1 MAKGTIGRLIR
12 GRGFGFI
19 QTDDGYKLFFQRSE
33 LRGVSYD
40 SLREGQRVEFE
51 VTRGL
56 GGSREVTVRLAEES
70 G

>member
-1 MAKGTIGRLIR
+1 MAKGTMGRLIR

-19 QTDDGYKLFFQRSE
+19 RRDGGYELFFQRRE

-51 VTRGL
+51 VTWTS
-56 GGSREVTVRLAEES
+56 GGGREVKVRLIGKKS
-70 G
+70 